1 MDDDIFNPRK
11 RLLTDKETV
20 ELVEIIEA
28 AINKV
33 SSSNTNDDTD
43 LVSVLSE

>member
-20 ELVEIIEA
+20 ELVEVIEA
-28 AINKV
+28 AIEQVSTNK
-33 SSSNTNDDTD
+33 SHDPASMFDTNNK
-43 LVSVLSE
+43 